1 MAAGELGPGG
11 DCSEWGAEDRSGCRP
26 LPAWGCPR
34 TKPYPSI
41 SLESETG
48 ARSSCG
54 EVVMV
59 MMLVGLVFSTLL
71 PPLPDS
77 STSPSSLESHV

>member
-11 DCSEWGAEDRSGCRP
+11 HCSEWGAEDRSGCRP

-41 SLESETG
+41 SLELETG
-48 ARSSCG
+48 ARSSWWGGDNGDDACRA
-54 EVVMV
+54 
-59 MMLVGLVFSTLL
+59 GLLY
-71 PPLPDS
+71 
-77 STSPSSLESHV
+77 PSAPSA